1 MGDAKG
7 KLKQVSSYFY
17 HQNYIVAYFFLFQV
31 RLLKAGSLERLVDH
45 LAAAFLHDD
54 VNFLSIFLSTY
65 RTFLNPL
72 EVSPFFFTSFNYVL
86 NQALDML
93 ILRFENL
100 SNEETA
106 KTLSN
111 SDSKEA
117 YSKSDCEA
125 IKASILRVLELWIER
140 HPEDW
145 QQPPKYILVQRTLQF
160 CNKYKVK

>member
-1 MGDAKG
+1 LVTLPTGVN
-7 KLKQVSSYFY
+7 Q
-17 HQNYIVAYFFLFQV
+17 
-31 RLLKAGSLERLVDH
+31 LLNLE
-45 LAAAFLHDD
+45 F
-54 VNFLSIFLSTY
+54 
-65 RTFLNPL
+65 
-72 EVSPFFFTSFNYVL
+72 
-86 NQALDML
+86 QALNML

-111 SDSKEA
+111 GSDSKEA

-160 CNKYKVK
+160 CSKYKVSGFE